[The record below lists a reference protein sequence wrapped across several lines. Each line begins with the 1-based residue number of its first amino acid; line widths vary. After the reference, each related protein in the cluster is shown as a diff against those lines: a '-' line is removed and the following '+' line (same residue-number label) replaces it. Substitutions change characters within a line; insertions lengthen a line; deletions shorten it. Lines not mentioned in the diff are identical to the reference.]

1 MMDNGIAVV
10 TGSSGG
16 IGGAVA
22 RRLAG
27 MGFKLVLHCHSHM
40 DAAEALCRELAG
52 TGAQARVFQADL
64 SSFSQAEALIEYAV
78 REFGR
83 IDCLVNNA
91 GVTRD
96 GLVMA
101 MSEEDFGRVIDVNL
115 KSCFNCIRHASRHML
130 RARTGSIVSIASVIG
145 ITGNAGQA
153 NYAASKAG
161 IIGLTKSCARE
172 FARRGV
178 RVNAVAPGF
187 IETEMTRVLDDRV
200 RRDILE
206 RIALGRFGVPGDV
219 ADAVGFLCSAQASYI
234 TGQVLVVDGGM
245 VI

>member
-1 MMDNGIAVV
+1 MMDTGIAVV
-10 TGSSGG
+10 TGASGG

-22 RRLAG
+22 RHLAG
-27 MGFKLVLHCHSHM
+27 MGMGLVLHCHSHA
-40 DAAEALCRELAG
+40 DAAEALRGELAG

-64 SSFSQAEALIEYAV
+64 SNFSQAEALMDFAV

-91 GVTRD
+91 GMTRD

-130 RARTGSIVSIASVIG
+130 RARTGSIVNIASVIG

-161 IIGLTKSCARE
+161 IIGLTRSCARE

-187 IETEMTRVLDDRV
+187 IETEMTRALNDKV
-200 RRDILE
+200 RRDILD
-206 RIALGRFGVPGDV
+206 RIALGRFGAPGDV
-219 ADAVGFLCSAQASYI
+219 AGAVGFLCSPQASYV

>member
-1 MMDNGIAVV
+1 MDNGIAVV

-22 RRLAG
+22 RHLAG

-40 DAAEALCRELAG
+40 DAAEELCRELAG

-64 SSFSQAEALIEYAV
+64 SSFSQAEALMEYAV

-130 RARTGSIVSIASVIG
+130 RARTGSIVNIASVIG

-187 IETEMTRVLDDRV
+187 IETEMTASWTTGCAATFWRESRWAGSAFQGTGRAPWGFFAP
-200 RRDILE
+200 RRLPIS
-206 RIALGRFGVPGDV
+206 RGRCWSSTEGW
-219 ADAVGFLCSAQASYI
+219 
-234 TGQVLVVDGGM
+234 
-245 VI
+245 